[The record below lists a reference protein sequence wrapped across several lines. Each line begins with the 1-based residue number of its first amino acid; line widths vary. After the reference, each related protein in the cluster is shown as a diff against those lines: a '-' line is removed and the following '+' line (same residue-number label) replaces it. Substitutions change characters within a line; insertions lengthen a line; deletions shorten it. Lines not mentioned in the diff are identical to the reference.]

1 MDGRFF
7 AENSEI
13 LPHSLYKKIVIGE
26 LPKEFFEKIQE
37 YKSDEIKE
45 EKYALMNGEIK
56 RYYRMII
63 RGITRNRDGNVV
75 IDTVFESE
83 FFD

>member
-1 MDGRFF
+1 MEGRFIV
-7 AENSEI
+7 EESEI
-13 LPHSLYKKIVIGE
+13 LPHSLYKRIRIGD
-26 LPKEFFEKIQE
+26 LPKEFFEKIE
-37 YKSDEIKE
+37 YKSAEIKE
-45 EKYALMNGEIK
+45 EKYALTNGEVK

-63 RGITRNRDGNVV
+63 RGISRNRDGNVV

>member
-1 MDGRFF
+1 M
-7 AENSEI
+7 
-13 LPHSLYKKIVIGE
+13 IV
-26 LPKEFFEKIQE
+26 
-37 YKSDEIKE
+37 
-45 EKYALMNGEIK
+45 
-56 RYYRMII
+56 